1 MWPAPPRPTRTP
13 PGRSGPGG
21 SPPAPSPASLV
32 GPTARG
38 GLGQLARS
46 ADRSVTDG
54 ALGIAAGRSGSTP
67 SGGASFGDRAGSALT
82 RIPELISAIPLA
94 APTSLAANLTGG
106 MARTFERVLGEAA
119 ELRPVDAL
127 VDLGAM
133 TRSLFSGEA
142 LRAGGRALKQ
152 GPTEANPGM
161 TGAVTP
167 DDLLA
172 STNRLAQVATG
183 GVRANAATDQFW
195 RTLNEAGAR
204 AVAARRGLT
213 GEAATAHATRA
224 GDFATFT
231 GSNSVVAKK
240 LTEMKQTVRDP
251 NASAF
256 DRGVAGAITSMA
268 PYVMMPERLL
278 RATIGALIPVESA
291 TGMVRAFMKGDKAAA
306 REMAGRTAAGLAATT
321 ALTYHYF
328 DGGITGDRPEDANE
342 ARRRE
347 ARGEQWNTI
356 ETPAGRV
363 PSRFLG
369 SLGMQANAIATTL
382 DSARRAK
389 EKGADP
395 GAVIEQGF
403 NGAARWML
411 DASYLSDLSEFGADV
426 QGPEGA
432 AGALRNVAA
441 GIPSRVTG
449 PITGPIGAAD
459 EYEREAEN
467 FPEQVMMRTGLRSQ
481 LPARID
487 PATGEAQ
494 RRRGSGWER
503 YWGTRGSQQSP
514 EGSELARL
522 RVTPRVIGR
531 TEEYLGATRSRE
543 DRRKVQQVLGSET
556 NRVVRRT
563 MNAAYYK
570 NAKDIDKKGYLE
582 DAIREAAKAAE
593 ARLWKQGIRRV
604 KPTEAEEAAEL
615 ESAF

>member
-1 MWPAPPRPTRTP
+1 M
-13 PGRSGPGG
+13 
-21 SPPAPSPASLV
+21 
-32 GPTARG
+32 
-38 GLGQLARS
+38 ARS
-46 ADRSVTDG
+46 
-54 ALGIAAGRSGSTP
+54 L
-67 SGGASFGDRAGSALT
+67 
-82 RIPELISAIPLA
+82 
-94 APTSLAANLTGG
+94 
-106 MARTFERVLGEAA
+106 ERVAGVAA
-119 ELRPVDAL
+119 EGRPIDAL
-127 VDLGAM
+127 VDTGAM
-133 TRSLFSGEA
+133 IRSLFSGEA
-142 LRAGGRALKQ
+142 LRAGGRAFKE

-172 STNRLAQVATG
+172 SKNRLAQVATG

-195 RTLNEAGAR
+195 RELNEAGAR
-204 AVAARRGLT
+204 AQAGRRGLSK
-213 GEAATAHATRA
+213 GDADAYATRA

-231 GSNSVVAKK
+231 GKNSVVAKK

-251 NASAF
+251 DAGLLDQSI
-256 DRGVAGAITSMA
+256 AGAVTSMA

-291 TGMVRAFMKGDKAAA
+291 TGMVRAYMKGDKAAA
-306 REMAGRTAAGLAATT
+306 REMRGRMIAGLGATT

-328 DGGITGDRPEDANE
+328 QGGITGDRPEDANE

-347 ARGEQWNTI
+347 ARGEQWNTFQ
-356 ETPAGRV
+356 TPTGRI

-389 EKGADP
+389 EEGGDP
-395 GAVIEQGF
+395 GAVIEEGF

-432 AGALRNVAA
+432 AGAIRNVAA
-441 GIPSRVTG
+441 GIPSR
-449 PITGPIGAAD
+449 ITGPVTGAIGAAD

-487 PATGEAQ
+487 PASGEPQ

-503 YWGTRGSQQSP
+503 YWGTRGSAQTP

-543 DRRKVQQVLGSET
+543 DRRRCS
-556 NRVVRRT
+556 RSW
-563 MNAAYYK
+563 AARPP
-570 NAKDIDKKGYLE
+570 AWCG
-582 DAIREAAKAAE
+582 
-593 ARLWKQGIRRV
+593 AR
-604 KPTEAEEAAEL
+604 
-615 ESAF
+615 